1 MEIINTRRFHHPRE
15 KVFDAFAEP
24 EQLAHGWGPD
34 GFTNTIER
42 FELRSGGAWHVT
54 MHALGGAAYP
64 NESEFVEVVRPA
76 RIVMVHVRPL
86 HRFEMTMTY
95 SEVEDGTELTW
106 AHEARPASGEC
117 EVARIHSRGERP
129 EPRSSGGP
137 PRQPDGQR
145 LITLNVKGAPSPR

>member
-76 RIVMVHVRPL
+76 RIVLVHVRPL

-106 AHEARPASGEC
+106 HMRLDPHPENAKWQGFIREANDQNLARLEAHLAVRTVSG
-117 EVARIHSRGERP
+117 
-129 EPRSSGGP
+129 
-137 PRQPDGQR
+137 
-145 LITLNVKGAPSPR
+145 